1 MAFHWRKIE
10 INSKAVLDF
19 ATKYLKDQDGLS
31 RMGSNVMDETS
42 NRYWTEGS
50 ETTIE
55 INIKTMVS
63 KTYTLRVNKHLPVPQ
78 LKEQTANIIQR

>member
-1 MAFHWRKIE
+1 
-10 INSKAVLDF
+10 
-19 ATKYLKDQDGLS
+19 
-31 RMGSNVMDETS
+31 MGSNVMVETS